1 VKSIGPRSEVR
12 KAIQASV
19 FRSLGFDIGV
29 QTSAAASDAVFKV
42 LAEHGIVPGI
52 RWRLVEYDPI
62 EELRADNPNPPRD
75 DSDEDG
81 AVW

>member
-1 VKSIGPRSEVR
+1 MKSIGPRSEVR
-12 KAIQASV
+12 KAIQAAV

-29 QTSAAASDAVFKV
+29 QASAAASDAVFQV
-42 LAEHGIVPGI
+42 LADHGITPGK
-52 RWRLVEYDPI
+52 RLRLVEYDPI
-62 EELRADNPNPPRD
+62 EELKADNPTLAPG